1 MSGGHSTYVPKTGIG
16 RWFDG
21 RLPVPRLLH
30 DQFIVYPVPR
40 NLNYAYSFGGILSM
54 MLAAQIVTGV
64 VLAMHYA
71 ADTTLAFGSVDKIMR
86 DVNSGWLLR
95 YLHSNGAS
103 LQVSTL
109 YYFAFFL
116 VFMPL
121 LGVIETPRRL
131 PNSITEAILEKGK
144 E

>member
-16 RWFDG
+16 RWFDA
-21 RLPVPRLLH
+21 RLPVSRLVH
-30 DQFIVYPVPR
+30 DQFIGYPVLR

-71 ADTTLAFGSVDKIMR
+71 ADTTLAFNSVDIPAM
-86 DVNSGWLLR
+86 
-95 YLHSNGAS
+95 
-103 LQVSTL
+103 QVSTL

-116 VFMPL
+116 VVMPL
-121 LGVIETPRRL
+121 LDVIETPPAAELDIRGDPGEKAGISLPACRAPRRDC
-131 PNSITEAILEKGK
+131 
-144 E
+144 

>member
-54 MLAAQIVTGV
+54 HAVVGRDRDAPPAAELDNRSDPGKRQG
-64 VLAMHYA
+64 
-71 ADTTLAFGSVDKIMR
+71 IMPK
-86 DVNSGWLLR
+86 DVAQR
-95 YLHSNGAS
+95 
-103 LQVSTL
+103 
-109 YYFAFFL
+109 
-116 VFMPL
+116 
-121 LGVIETPRRL
+121 
-131 PNSITEAILEKGK
+131 
-144 E
+144 